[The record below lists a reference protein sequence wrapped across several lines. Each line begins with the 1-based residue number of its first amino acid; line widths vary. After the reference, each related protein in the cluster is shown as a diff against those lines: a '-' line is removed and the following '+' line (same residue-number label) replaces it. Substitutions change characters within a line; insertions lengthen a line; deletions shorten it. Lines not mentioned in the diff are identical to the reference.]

1 MPNTATKERPKL
13 LRSTAVEYV
22 PRFVDAQLSQ
32 AMRTHP
38 VALITGARGVGK
50 TTTAGQA
57 AASVAYLDD
66 SATRTLFQDDPEAA
80 LGQFE
85 EPLLIDEWQL
95 APEVVRAVKRT
106 VDRHRRPGRFIL
118 TGSPDPQSRT
128 EFQAL
133 TGRAAVARL
142 NPMTVGE
149 SRMQAAHG
157 GFPGALTDLLAGKPP
172 PTMHTRTPNIFE
184 YLELAAVSGFPDCA
198 LEGSAAFSQVWCRDY
213 INVLLRR
220 DLPLFGSR
228 RSSSHFRRYLTA
240 AAMHTARSPDDGSLR
255 NTARVNP
262 GTHRDYRHIL
272 LDLDVTVEV
281 PAFFSHQIP
290 SLAKSPKMLFSDT
303 GLLMAAM
310 KVSLAQ
316 LKINGDL
323 YGRVLETFV
332 LNQIRAQLEAM
343 DMADSL
349 SHLRTH
355 KGVHE
360 IDAVIE
366 TEDGGLIAI
375 EIKSANR
382 HRPSDK
388 NHIEWLAQQVGDRFK
403 LGLILTT
410 GAHTSNIRSEASRNI
425 WSAPICTLW

>member
-1 MPNTATKERPKL
+1 M
-13 LRSTAVEYV
+13 AVEYV

-32 AMRTHP
+32 AMLTHP

-50 TTTAGQA
+50 TTTASRA

-66 SATRTLFQDDPEAA
+66 SATVTLFEDDPEAA
-80 LGQFE
+80 LAQFS

-95 APEVVRAVKRT
+95 APEVVRAVKRA

-118 TGSPDPQSRT
+118 TGSPDPQSGT
-128 EFQAL
+128 EFHAL
-133 TGRAAVARL
+133 TGRAAVVRL

-149 SRMQAAHG
+149 SRMHAAHG
-157 GFPGALTDLLAGKPP
+157 HLTGALTDLLAGKPP
-172 PTMHTRTPNIFE
+172 TTRPEHTPTIFE
-184 YLELAAVSGFPDCA
+184 YLDLAAVSGFPDCA
-198 LEGSAAFSQVWCRDY
+198 VEGSPAFSQVWCRDY

-228 RSSSHFRRYLTA
+228 RSASHFRRYLTA

-272 LDLDVTVEV
+272 LDLDITVEV
-281 PAFFSHQIP
+281 PAFFSNQIP

-310 KVSLAQ
+310 NVSLPQ
-316 LKINGDL
+316 LKMNGDL

-343 DMADSL
+343 DMADAL

-355 KGVHE
+355 KGAHE

-366 TEDGGLIAI
+366 TENGGLIAI

-388 NHIEWLAQQVGDRFK
+388 KHIEWLAEKVGDRFK

-410 GAHTSNIRSEASRNI
+410 GAHISNVRSEVSRNI
-425 WSAPICTLW
+425 WAAPICTLWQAAAH